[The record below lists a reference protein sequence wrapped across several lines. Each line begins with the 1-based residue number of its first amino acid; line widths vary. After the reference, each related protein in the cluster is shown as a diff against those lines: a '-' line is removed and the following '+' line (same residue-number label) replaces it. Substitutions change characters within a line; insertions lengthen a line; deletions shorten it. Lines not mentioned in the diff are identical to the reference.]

1 MQKGFFLPRAKSYR
15 EMRQLGQL
23 LREELEGFAP
33 AQMVFVQLIWVFLL
47 YFATKAGYISD
58 VAELS
63 DNGIELQ
70 MELGVIHMDRIK
82 LLFAGNSDLYL
93 KYRTA
98 FKRNQ
103 YYNSLLALRYFAVF
117 FIFLSVILLILGYYP
132 NSTQYYQSHPGS
144 VYRNYL
150 YIILLIV
157 QGAFLLSLFNSPKSP
172 SGITT
177 FHKTITFFQV
187 LFCLCWSAALSAVNQ
202 LTHGDITIYLMV
214 CFAMAV
220 VARLS
225 PLQFFICYA
234 LSLGVFLT
242 GVTAFQPDPD
252 RLITQF
258 SKGSILVLLAF
269 TTSIVM
275 HREVLRGFLYHA
287 TIRQQKEEME
297 LKVRERTADLALANE
312 ELKIEITEREA
323 AEEKMMY
330 FSMHDPLTG
339 LYNRTYFEQEMQRLE
354 AEWYPNVGLIM
365 CDVDGLKL
373 INDSM
378 GHDQGDRL
386 LIATANLIKSCFR
399 SSDIVARVGG
409 DEFAILL
416 SDASQIMLDEAYQ
429 RLQDNTVT
437 LNRSLQGVP
446 LSLSIGFA
454 RRTDS
459 YISLNELYVEADN
472 NMYRE
477 KLYRSQSARSAIV
490 QTLMKALEARDFIT
504 EGHAERLQVM
514 VAEMGTALGLS
525 PQSIVDLRLLAQFH
539 DIGKV
544 GLRDSILFKP
554 GPLTR
559 EETQEMQRHSET
571 GHRIALAS
579 PDLMHIADWVLKHHE
594 WWNGSGYPLGLKG
607 EGIPLE
613 CRILAIA
620 DAYDAMTSDRPY
632 RKALSHDE
640 AIGELKR
647 CAGTQFD
654 PDLVKK
660 FVTVLHIPVREHQ
673 KDSS

>member
-1 MQKGFFLPRAKSYR
+1 MQ
-15 EMRQLGQL
+15 
-23 LREELEGFAP
+23 
-33 AQMVFVQLIWVFLL
+33 
-47 YFATKAGYISD
+47 
-58 VAELS
+58 
-63 DNGIELQ
+63 
-70 MELGVIHMDRIK
+70 RIK
-82 LLFAGNSDLYL
+82 KLFIGPDYLYA
-93 KYRTA
+93 KHRTVFA
-98 FKRNQ
+98 KEQ
-103 YYNSLLALRYFAVF
+103 YYSSLTSLRVFAAL
-117 FIFLSVILLILGYYP
+117 FICAGVILLILWNYP
-132 NSTQYYQSHPGS
+132 LPSAEYYQSHPGH

-150 YIILLIV
+150 YVILLVI
-157 QGAFLLSLFNSPKSP
+157 QGTFFLLSFVNAPRSPFN
-172 SGITT
+172 ITN
-177 FHKTITFFQV
+177 FHKIITFCGV
-187 LFCLCWSAALSAVNQ
+187 LLSICWAAALSSVDQ
-202 LTHGDITIYLMV
+202 LIHGDITAYLIC
-214 CFAMAV
+214 CFAVAAV
-220 VARLS
+220 VRLS
-225 PLQFFICYA
+225 PPQFFVCYA
-234 LSLGVFLT
+234 SSLVVFLI
-242 GVTAFQPDPD
+242 GVSAFQSDPD
-252 RLITQF
+252 RLAAHFTN
-258 SKGSILVLLAF
+258 GSILVLIAF
-269 TTSIVM
+269 ITSILMYRVL
-275 HREVLRGFLYHA
+275 LRGFLYR
-287 TIRQQKEEME
+287 TTVKQQKEEME
-297 LKVRERTADLALANE
+297 LRVRERTADLALANE
-312 ELKIEITEREA
+312 ELRIEIAEREA
-323 AEEKMMY
+323 AEEKMTY

-339 LYNRTYFEQEMQRLE
+339 LYNRTYFEQEMQRLG
-354 AEWYPNVGLIM
+354 AEWHSNVGLIM

-378 GHDQGDRL
+378 GHDKGDTL

-409 DEFAILL
+409 DEFAVLL
-416 SDASQIMLDEAYQ
+416 PNASQVMLEEAYQ

-437 LNRSLQGVP
+437 LNQSLEGVP

-454 RRTDS
+454 FRTNPS
-459 YISLNELYVEADN
+459 TSLSELYVEADN

-504 EGHAERLQVM
+504 EGHAERIQVM
-514 VAEMGTALGLS
+514 VGEMGTALGL
-525 PQSIVDLRLLAQFH
+525 PPKSIVDLRLLAQFH

-544 GLRDSILFKP
+544 GLRVRILFKP
-554 GPLTR
+554 GPLTP
-559 EETQEMQRHSET
+559 EEKQEMERHSET
-571 GHRIALAS
+571 GHRIALSS